1 MCFAAQVIFFTKGS
15 FPANIDVMASG
26 ISDYFH
32 VFRSR
37 RMAVISLLGF
47 SSGLP
52 LALTSGT
59 LQAWMSV
66 AGVDI
71 RTIGIFSLVGLPY
84 TVKFLWSPFMDRFV
98 PPWLGRR
105 RGWMSGTQ
113 VILMLGIGAMGFASP
128 QHALWALAALSLI
141 VAFASASQDIVV
153 DAYRTDLLHEKERGV
168 GAALF
173 VFGYRIAML
182 VSGALALILSDR
194 IGWQNTYLVMA
205 GCMMIGLIS
214 SLSGPEPEKEIVPPK
229 TLSEAVVGPLK
240 DYLSRPSALMVLILI
255 ILYKLGDAYAGTMT
269 TPFLIRGVGFSA
281 TDVGTVNKGF
291 GLAAL
296 IIGAMFGGTLMVR
309 LGLYRS
315 LLYFGL
321 LQAVSNLS
329 FMFLAWAG
337 KSYAVMIFAVGFE
350 NLAGGMG
357 TAAFV
362 SLLMTLCNHR
372 FSATQYALLSSLAS
386 LGRIVISPSSGY
398 LVSSVGWATFFLI
411 TAATALPG
419 LWMLVRLK
427 KEIEGIHEE

>member
-1 MCFAAQVIFFTKGS
+1 
-15 FPANIDVMASG
+15 MASG

-240 DYLSRPSALMVLILI
+240 DYLSRPSALMVLCLI

>member
-1 MCFAAQVIFFTKGS
+1 
-15 FPANIDVMASG
+15 
-26 ISDYFH
+26 
-32 VFRSR
+32 
-37 RMAVISLLGF
+37 MAVIATLGF

-59 LQAWMSV
+59 LQAWLSV
-66 AGVDI
+66 AGIDI

-84 TVKFLWSPFMDRFV
+84 TAKFLWSPFMDRFV

-105 RGWMSGTQ
+105 RGWMFGTQ
-113 VILMLGIGAMGFASP
+113 LILMLAIGAMGFVSP
-128 QHALWALAALSLI
+128 LHALWALAALSLI
-141 VAFASASQDIVV
+141 VAFTSASQDIVV
-153 DAYRTDLLHEKERGV
+153 DAYRTDLLHEKERGA

-194 IGWQNTYLVMA
+194 IGWQSTYLLMA
-205 GCMMIGLIS
+205 ACMMIGIIS

-240 DYLSRPSALMVLILI
+240 DYFSRPSAVMILLLIM
-255 ILYKLGDAYAGTMT
+255 LYKLGDAYAGTMT
-269 TPFLIRGVGFSA
+269 TPFLIRGIGFSA

-296 IIGAMFGGTLMVR
+296 LIGAMFGGTLMVR

-315 LLYFGL
+315 LLYFGM
-321 LQAVSNLS
+321 LQAASNLS
-329 FMFLAWAG
+329 FMLLAWAG
-337 KSYAVMIFAVGFE
+337 KNYAVMIFAVGFE
-350 NLAGGMG
+350 NLTGGMG

-362 SLLMTLCNHR
+362 SLLMTLCNRR

-386 LGRIVISPSSGY
+386 LGRTVIAPSSGY

-419 LWMLVRLK
+419 LWMIVQLK
-427 KEIEGIHEE
+427 KEVEGIREA